1 MQTNQKATRIA
12 TPAEGQTF
20 ARTRA
25 AFSNTARSLRTR
37 QQVIRELDLLSDRAL
52 SDLGIYR
59 SDIRAFAR
67 DASRIEGAE
76 SMISAVTAD
85 LKALLGFQG
94 TAGAAGRPI

>member
-1 MQTNQKATRIA
+1 MQTNQKATRTA
-12 TPAEGQTF
+12 TPIEGQTF

-25 AFSNTARSLRTR
+25 AFSNAARSLQMRD
-37 QQVIRELDLLSDRAL
+37 QIARELTLLSDRAL
-52 SDLGIYR
+52 LDLGIYR

-67 DASRIEGAE
+67 GASRIEGAE
-76 SMISAVTAD
+76 SVISAVAAD